1 MQSPEKS
8 LTSLQMHFALSWLGV
23 GGQQSQPHC
32 GEVECTLC
40 FGYQQLRE
48 ESLLD
53 SISLSLVS
61 S

>member
-8 LTSLQMHFALSWLGV
+8 LTSLQMHFALFWLGV
-23 GGQQSQPHC
+23 GGQQSQPQC

-48 ESLLD
+48 
-53 SISLSLVS
+53 
-61 S
+61 

>member
-8 LTSLQMHFALSWLGV
+8 LTSLQTHFALSCFGV

-32 GEVECTLC
+32 EEAECILC

-48 ESLLD
+48 
-53 SISLSLVS
+53 
-61 S
+61 